1 MAGLEIFPALFQT
14 LLGIM
19 RYQWC
24 HTIIKSTFSKNMFKP
39 LSLLV
44 SAFVIFSVIAI
55 VWLLWNGRIDI
66 ELGDLKIIG
75 KGGKD

>member
-1 MAGLEIFPALFQT
+1 
-14 LLGIM
+14 
-19 RYQWC
+19 
-24 HTIIKSTFSKNMFKP
+24 MFKP
-39 LSLLV
+39 LSVLV